1 MADLDRR
8 DVFAFIDLA
17 FDRMLAKAEALGPQV
32 GDRPNLDG
40 SNSAFALI
48 SHCIGVTE
56 WWLGHAILGRETH
69 RDRDAEFAASGTV
82 AELRELVEQFRST
95 LPELV
100 ERAVSTPAPASAYLE
115 ETTAG
120 DRVWPWTTTSICL
133 HVVEELFQHAGHV
146 DITADLLIQ
155 DN

>member
-1 MADLDRR
+1 MASVDRR
-8 DVFAFIDLA
+8 DVIAFIDLA
-17 FDRMLAKAEALGPQV
+17 FDRMLAKAEALGERV

-40 SNSAFALI
+40 SNSVFALVV
-48 SHCIGVTE
+48 HCIGVTE
-56 WWLGHAILGRETH
+56 WWLGHAILGRTTH

-82 AELRELVEQFRST
+82 ADLRELVDQFRST

-100 ERAVSTPAPASAYLE
+100 EHAVNTPAPASTYLE
-115 ETTAG
+115 AKTA
-120 DRVWPWTTTSICL
+120 DHRVWPWTTASICL

-146 DITADLLIQ
+146 DITADLLTE